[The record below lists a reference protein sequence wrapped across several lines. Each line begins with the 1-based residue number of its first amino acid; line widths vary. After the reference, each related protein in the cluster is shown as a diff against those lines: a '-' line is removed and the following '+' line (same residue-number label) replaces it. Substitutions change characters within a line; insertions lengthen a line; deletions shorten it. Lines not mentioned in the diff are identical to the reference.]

1 MDFCYLRQE
10 ACPGTDLRKQP
21 ESEAIKDMQ
30 HIVTQILAEAAT
42 VAEATPK
49 ILRALGESLGW
60 DVGALWRVDREAG
73 VLRCVEIWHKPSK
86 EVPEFESASRERT
99 FLAGVGLPGK
109 VWLSRKP
116 RYISDLVREANFQR
130 TPVAARE
137 RLHAAFGFPIL
148 LGGEVLGVIE
158 FFSREI
164 RQPDQELLATLATI
178 GSQIGQF
185 IERKRAEEALLRAQS
200 ELAHVTRVA
209 TLGEMTASI
218 AHEINQPLSAI
229 VNSVN
234 ACLRWLTAGN
244 VEEARQSAELI
255 RADARRAGEI
265 INRIRSFAKK
275 ASPQKDWMDINHTV
289 RDVIALARSEVERNR
304 VALETELSDDL
315 PLVFAD
321 RIQLQQVMLNLI
333 MNAVEAMSEMSD
345 RPRQLLIRTDTDES
359 RGIVVAV
366 HDSGPG
372 LKSEELL
379 RLFTPFYTTKPQGM
393 GMGLAICRSIIE
405 VHGGRLW
412 ATPTDDRGA
421 MFRFTLPTAG
431 GRTAAVE

>member
-1 MDFCYLRQE
+1 
-10 ACPGTDLRKQP
+10 
-21 ESEAIKDMQ
+21 
-30 HIVTQILAEAAT
+30 
-42 VAEATPK
+42 
-49 ILRALGESLGW
+49 
-60 DVGALWRVDREAG
+60 
-73 VLRCVEIWHKPSK
+73 
-86 EVPEFESASRERT
+86 
-99 FLAGVGLPGK
+99 
-109 VWLSRKP
+109 
-116 RYISDLVREANFQR
+116 
-130 TPVAARE
+130 
-137 RLHAAFGFPIL
+137 
-148 LGGEVLGVIE
+148 
-158 FFSREI
+158 
-164 RQPDQELLATLATI
+164 
-178 GSQIGQF
+178 
-185 IERKRAEEALLRAQS
+185 
-200 ELAHVTRVA
+200 
-209 TLGEMTASI
+209 
-218 AHEINQPLSAI
+218 
-229 VNSVN
+229 
-234 ACLRWLTAGN
+234 
-244 VEEARQSAELI
+244 
-255 RADARRAGEI
+255 
-265 INRIRSFAKK
+265 
-275 ASPQKDWMDINHTV
+275 MDINHTV

-405 VHGGRLW
+405 IHGGRLW

-431 GRTAAVE
+431 GRAAALE